1 MKLHKN
7 LLYANGLLLLVF
19 GLWGGISAGSSG
31 IGLALVAVGIIN
43 IFLLFIFLLL
53 KNTAAIVTCLLVTGV
68 TLLLGYSF
76 CSMSSISFH

>member
-7 LLYANGLLLLVF
+7 LLYANGLLLIVF